1 MTQRN
6 QYNVVAIFHLNWL
19 WASGFGDDKR
29 RVKVS
34 QNKRQK
40 KEEKEEEDGEKNF
53 FIWINDGGAASPFI
67 FISFTQRVSEGGRDG
82 SREILTDKGK
92 CRNTIVGG
100 KNNIRIF
107 LFSFPF
113 IIFAF
118 YSF

>member
-40 KEEKEEEDGEKNF
+40 SDEKEENK
-53 FIWINDGGAASPFI
+53 
-67 FISFTQRVSEGGRDG
+67 T
-82 SREILTDKGK
+82 
-92 CRNTIVGG
+92 
-100 KNNIRIF
+100 
-107 LFSFPF
+107 FSFESTKKELCF
-113 IIFAF
+113 SF
-118 YSF
+118 YFRFFHTKGVRGGEARREQRDFNG